1 MKAGLTVYI
10 VDDHR
15 LFREALVK
23 LVSTFPR
30 IGSVK
35 EVSEGHQLFRLLRK
49 APADVVILDLEMPAM
64 DGFSI
69 CERLANDYPDVKI
82 LIVSMHDGKAHIYT
96 SLEAGAHAFL
106 SKNSDC
112 DELEQAIHSIVDTGI
127 YRNRKMLEALQSR
140 MLDKKVSSTTG
151 TDVLL
156 TEREISIIR
165 FIAKGY
171 TGRQISE
178 ELTLSENTIRNHKV
192 RIMRKMG
199 VRNSLGMVKYAAE
212 NGLLLP

>member
-1 MKAGLTVYI
+1 MKAELTVYI

-30 IGSVK
+30 VASVK
-35 EVSEGHQLFRLLRK
+35 EVSGGHELFRLMRK
-49 APADVVILDLEMPAM
+49 APADIVILDLQMPAM
-64 DGFSI
+64 DGFSV
-69 CERLANDYPDVKI
+69 CDQLVNYYPDVKI
-82 LIVSMHDGKAHIYT
+82 LVVSMHDSKAHIYT

-112 DELEQAIHSIVDTGI
+112 DELEQAIHSIADTGI

-140 MLDKKVSSTTG
+140 MLDYNICSMPQVN
-151 TDVLL
+151 VRL
-156 TEREISIIR
+156 TEREITIVQ
-165 FIAKGY
+165 FIAQQC
-171 TGRQISE
+171 TARQIGE
-178 ELTLSENTIRNHKV
+178 KLTLSENTIRNHKV
-192 RIMRKMG
+192 RIMRKLG
-199 VRNSLGMVKYAAE
+199 VKNISGLVKYAVE

>member
-1 MKAGLTVYI
+1 MTAGLTVYI

-30 IGSVK
+30 IASVK
-35 EVSEGHQLFRLLRK
+35 EVSGGHQLFRLMRQ

-64 DGFSI
+64 DGFSV
-69 CERLANDYPDVKI
+69 CDQLVNHYPDVKI

-96 SLEAGAHAFL
+96 ALEAGAHAFL

-112 DELEQAIHSIVDTGI
+112 DELEQAIHSIVDVGI

-140 MLDKKVSSTTG
+140 MLDYKLSSAAV
-151 TDVLL
+151 TDVRL
-156 TEREISIIR
+156 TEREISIVR
-165 FIAKGY
+165 FIAQGY
-171 TGRQISE
+171 TTRQIGE
-178 ELTLSENTIRNHKV
+178 KLTLSENTIRNHKV
-192 RIMRKMG
+192 RIMRKLG
-199 VRNSLGMVKYAAE
+199 VKNISGLVKHAVE
-212 NGLLLP
+212 NGLVRP

>member
-1 MKAGLTVYI
+1 MAKGLTVYI
-10 VDDHR
+10 VDDHK

-30 IGSVK
+30 VARVK
-35 EVSEGHQLFRLLRK
+35 EVSGGHQLFRLMRK

-64 DGFSI
+64 DGFSV
-69 CERLANDYPDVKI
+69 CDQLSNHYPDVRI

-96 SLEAGAHAFL
+96 ALEAGAHAFL

-112 DELEQAIHSIVDTGI
+112 EELEQAIYAIVDSGI

-140 MLDKKVSSTTG
+140 MLDYNIVSARKADIQLS
-151 TDVLL
+151 
-156 TEREISIIR
+156 EREITILR
-165 FIAKGY
+165 FIAKEY
-171 TGRQISE
+171 TVRQIGE

-192 RIMRKMG
+192 RIMRKLG
-199 VRNSLGMVKYAAE
+199 VKNNSGLVKYAVE
-212 NGLLLP
+212 NGLVHP